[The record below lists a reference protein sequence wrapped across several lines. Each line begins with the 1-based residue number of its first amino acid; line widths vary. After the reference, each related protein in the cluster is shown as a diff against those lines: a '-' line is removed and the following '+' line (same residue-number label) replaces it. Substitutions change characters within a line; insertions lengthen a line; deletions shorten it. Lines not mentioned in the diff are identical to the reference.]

1 MSSDHPLPDIAER
14 LWDLSHRFKARLRAS
29 LTDGAPDLAPF
40 QAKALSAIGR
50 HPGLL
55 PNQLADRSGRD
66 KAQIARV
73 LKDLEERGLIARS
86 PHPTDRR
93 THCLSLTPAGETVFQ
108 HLQRSRVQIARQM
121 MDGLTPAEQQQIS
134 ALLARMADN
143 LALPDNQG

>member
-1 MSSDHPLPDIAER
+1 MPADHPLPDIAER

-29 LTDGAPDLAPF
+29 LMEGAPDLAPF

-50 HPGLL
+50 FPGLL

-86 PHPTDRR
+86 PHLTDRR
-93 THCLSLTPAGETVFQ
+93 THCLTLTPAGEEVFR
-108 HLQRSRVQIARQM
+108 HLQHSRMQIAGQM
-121 MDGLTPAEQQQIS
+121 MDGLTPAEQQQVS
-134 ALLARMADN
+134 ALLARMAAN
-143 LALPDNQG
+143 LAGPDRQD